1 MALVREISFFN
12 SFLLKQLNQ
21 VVGTTYTP
29 LSPGGFPYNGNGTSG
44 SFNQQKIGVNAIS
57 TAGSNY
63 TVTNGNNLSTTGS
76 ASGTGLT
83 VDILSV
89 NSTGGITKLKIRNL
103 GNGDYLNGETLTVVQ
118 TGSPTPTGATFT
130 IRVLSVNTC
139 LLYTSPSPRDGL
151 LSRMPSSA

>member
-29 LSPGGFPYNGNGTSG
+29 LSPGGFPYNGTSG
-44 SFNQQKIGVNAIS
+44 SFNQQKIGVNTIS
-57 TAGSNY
+57 AAGSNY

-89 NSTGGITKLKIRNL
+89 NSSGGITKLKIRNL
-103 GNGDYLNGETLTVVQ
+103 MK
-118 TGSPTPTGATFT
+118 FT
-130 IRVLSVNTC
+130 
-139 LLYTSPSPRDGL
+139 
-151 LSRMPSSA
+151 